1 MDKELSSAINF
12 PSSFTEEQLNY
23 ISENIVDAARKICGD
38 KLRNVILYGSYAR
51 GDFKEWSDVDI
62 MVLADVEDADERRY
76 EHEFINALYELN
88 HHMNLLLSVLV
99 TPYGRFERL
108 KNDNPYYRNIVREG
122 RQLC

>member
-1 MDKELSSAINF
+1 MDKELSSIINF
-12 PSSFTEEQLNY
+12 PSSFTEEQLDY

-51 GDFKEWSDVDI
+51 GDFKEWSDVDF
-62 MVLADVEDADERRY
+62 MVLADVEDTDEGRY
-76 EHEFINALYELN
+76 ENEFIDVLYDLN

-108 KNDNPYYRNIVREG
+108 KNDSPYYRNIIREG